1 MLMVD
6 LYLSKA
12 QDHMFKEVAMPF
24 APEYLTNIA
33 VEVMGRMELR
43 PMSGG
48 VGAYHKDRSGV

>member
-1 MLMVD
+1 MVD

-12 QDHMFKEVAMPF
+12 QGHIFKEVAVPF

-33 VEVMGRMELR
+33 VEVMGRMKLR